1 MKNNLGQ
8 LIFFRVICAFI
19 KSTKL
24 AFPNKIQSKPR
35 ILTRFLGAISCPLKK
50 LRDILSLMLIF
61 GSILKLVHIEI
72 ISL

>member
-24 AFPNKIQSKPR
+24 ALPNKIQSKPR
-35 ILTRFLGAISCPLKK
+35 ILTRFFRGHQLPIKKTARHFVSDVNFWQHLKV
-50 LRDILSLMLIF
+50 
-61 GSILKLVHIEI
+61 GSH
-72 ISL
+72 